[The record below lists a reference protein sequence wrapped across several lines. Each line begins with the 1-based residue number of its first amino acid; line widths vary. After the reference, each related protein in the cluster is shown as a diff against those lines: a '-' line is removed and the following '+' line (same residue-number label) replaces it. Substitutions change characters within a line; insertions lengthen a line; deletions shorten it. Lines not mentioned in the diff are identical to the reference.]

1 MVEAL
6 DNALDDLA
14 YIHIHIGLHCD
25 IDLGSVVTGQTRQ
38 AIKGVADRVEPGERN
53 LERVLLLCLRCDL
66 VNPIPQFEIGSAEG
80 LFRRQKCR
88 RGAAARHLLHDRVRR
103 RKTQAIRPMPVQAG
117 GVQIIV
123 ARDLAAGL
131 PRGQP
136 PINLSALDVLAC
148 TTFSCHAIHPYRLN
162 AFTTKACAPTN
173 LLIFRYAKLFPMK
186 NKSRIVKK
194 CLTCGGATRGGEE
207 VG

>member
-1 MVEAL
+1 
-6 DNALDDLA
+6 
-14 YIHIHIGLHCD
+14 
-25 IDLGSVVTGQTRQ
+25 
-38 AIKGVADRVEPGERN
+38 
-53 LERVLLLCLRCDL
+53 
-66 VNPIPQFEIGSAEG
+66 
-80 LFRRQKCR
+80 
-88 RGAAARHLLHDRVRR
+88 
-103 RKTQAIRPMPVQAG
+103 MPVQAG

-162 AFTTKACAPTN
+162 AFTNQSLRANEA
-173 LLIFRYAKLFPMK
+173 LIFRYGKLFPMK